1 MEERSPCVAGAPLVS
16 GEAAVWHDTCQI
28 GLVEGLYP
36 EQTWTSTVPGLGG
49 GHQFWAWGRW
59 TVGGHQ
65 SGQMPGLLGA
75 QGLSSLLTNHRF
87 WGFSE
92 DEHKPLISTKLWV
105 HPSSVT
111 GTSTLGASLSSS
123 QGVGGPL
130 SVRDREKPQ
139 SPQTVPEGRAV
150 EVTPSSLGPT
160 DRSLRVNKLWA
171 TTCQMEPSG
180 PETSYLL
187 LNYKSLQGNQV
198 SVSSRMG

>member
-1 MEERSPCVAGAPLVS
+1 M
-16 GEAAVWHDTCQI
+16 
-28 GLVEGLYP
+28 
-36 EQTWTSTVPGLGG
+36 
-49 GHQFWAWGRW
+49 
-59 TVGGHQ
+59 
-65 SGQMPGLLGA
+65 
-75 QGLSSLLTNHRF
+75 
-87 WGFSE
+87 
-92 DEHKPLISTKLWV
+92 
-105 HPSSVT
+105 
-111 GTSTLGASLSSS
+111 
-123 QGVGGPL
+123 